1 MLNTTTI
8 FCVVIKNKLCST
20 AREFD
25 VKIMNKRLETL
36 KISLIIILGGMIIPA
51 LLSIIFSGFKINL
64 ISIINFEFFIGLLV
78 ATIGGLMIVGGYSRF
93 RKKVLKTPVDREVEE
108 NEYKDRIRWDYLL
121 FITGLVIMLASISLG
136 EIF

>member
-1 MLNTTTI
+1 
-8 FCVVIKNKLCST
+8 
-20 AREFD
+20 
-25 VKIMNKRLETL
+25 MNKRLETL
-36 KISLIIILGGMIIPA
+36 KISIIIILGGMIIPA

-78 ATIGGLMIVGGYSRF
+78 STIGGIMIVGGYSRF

-108 NEYKDRIRWDYLL
+108 NEHKDRIRWDYLL